1 MSSLDEQLNQTY
13 LQFLTNEVQ
22 SMSLELIKYKAQVT
36 VLQNSTADTS
46 KNNAT
51 LMEQNSLQKQKI
63 SDLENQLQKAEAR
76 KNLLSTKSKSNSTT
90 KSKKK
95 NKNLI

>member
-36 VLQNSTADTS
+36 VLQNSTADTA

-63 SDLENQLQKAEAR
+63 ITLESQLEKAEAR
-76 KNLLSTKSKSNSTT
+76 KNLLSTKSKSNSTI

-95 NKNLI
+95 K

>member
-13 LQFLTNEVQ
+13 LQYLTNEVQ
-22 SMSLELIKYKAQVT
+22 SLSLELIKYKAQVT

-63 SDLENQLQKAEAR
+63 NDLQNQLEKAEAR

-95 NKNLI
+95 

>member
-13 LQFLTNEVQ
+13 LQYLTNEVQ
-22 SMSLELIKYKAQVT
+22 SLSLELIKYKAQVT

-63 SDLENQLQKAEAR
+63 NDLQNQLEKAEAR

-95 NKNLI
+95 IKI

>member
-36 VLQNSTADTS
+36 VLQNSTADTA

-63 SDLENQLQKAEAR
+63 TTLESQLEKAEAR
-76 KNLLSTKSKSNSTT
+76 KNLLSTKSKSNSTI

-95 NKNLI
+95 K

>member
-36 VLQNSTADTS
+36 VLQNSTADTA

-51 LMEQNSLQKQKI
+51 LMENSLQKQKI
-63 SDLENQLQKAEAR
+63 ITLESQLEKAEAR
-76 KNLLSTKSKSNSTT
+76 KNLLSTKSKSNSTI

-95 NKNLI
+95 K

>member
-63 SDLENQLQKAEAR
+63 LDLENQLQKAEAR

-95 NKNLI
+95 K